1 MPITYFGSLDYFVL
15 IARSDEVWI
24 EACESYPKQTLRN
37 RCKILGAN
45 GLMDLTIPIAHQE
58 NRLISQFQSDEATN
72 WRNQHWQALLS
83 AYKSSPFFQY
93 IEADLEQFY
102 QQNHQPLF
110 QLLYE
115 NTLQWCKWLGIKTT
129 IHLTTDFEVAPAD
142 KLDFRDK
149 FKPSKYPSLFSYEEY
164 YQVFSDKHGFQ
175 SNLSILDL
183 FCNEGRQALSY
194 LMQIPAGGRF

>member
-1 MPITYFGSLDYFVL
+1 LAF
-15 IARSDEVWI
+15 
-24 EACESYPKQTLRN
+24 K
-37 RCKILGAN
+37 
-45 GLMDLTIPIAHQE
+45 
-58 NRLISQFQSDEATN
+58 
-72 WRNQHWQALLS
+72 HWQALLS